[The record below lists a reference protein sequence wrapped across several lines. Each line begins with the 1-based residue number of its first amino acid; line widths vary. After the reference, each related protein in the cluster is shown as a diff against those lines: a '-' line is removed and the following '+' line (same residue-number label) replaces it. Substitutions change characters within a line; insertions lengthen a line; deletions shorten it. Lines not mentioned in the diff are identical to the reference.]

1 MTNENWWLRK
11 HKALHQPRFSISWF
25 VCGYWRTRKGGGG
38 GGGGG
43 GEWEGGGERGRLR
56 AKATSYICTS
66 TACVV
71 FILVSL
77 LYYTMARGMSIY
89 TAVHVFFL
97 TSPKQLCVYTDLPVR
112 VAVAFSQ
119 RSLPQSNGSLPSP
132 SPPPAEWCL
141 YTLTLCS
148 METWLERKNTD
159 GSKSMSVEYKVV
171 DCMVRKSMYLEY
183 KVMVPSIQEN
193 VRRIQSY
200 GSKNSN
206 LICMVYAVFNPQIQS

>member
-1 MTNENWWLRK
+1 MDIEERGK
-11 HKALHQPRFSISWF
+11 EE
-25 VCGYWRTRKGGGG
+25 
-38 GGGGG
+38 GGG

-132 SPPPAEWCL
+132 SPPPAE
-141 YTLTLCS
+141 
-148 METWLERKNTD
+148 
-159 GSKSMSVEYKVV
+159 
-171 DCMVRKSMYLEY
+171 
-183 KVMVPSIQEN
+183 
-193 VRRIQSY
+193 
-200 GSKNSN
+200 
-206 LICMVYAVFNPQIQS
+206 